1 MPGPLAAGQLAFL
14 QNMATTYTLDL
25 MANTTRKNV
34 TSTDGR
40 GHQVPAWT
48 AVLTGV
54 ACGMG
59 DPAPALLQLFPPGAF
74 IGAERKVKL
83 SFPVGS
89 DVKPDD
95 RATIG
100 GRTYRLQAD
109 IGRDSFSLLL
119 QFIAVQVNQAVN

>member
-1 MPGPLAAGQLAFL
+1 MPGPLTPGQLTFL
-14 QNMATTYTLDL
+14 QTMAVTYTLDL
-25 MANTTRKNV
+25 TANTTRKSGTAI
-34 TSTDGR
+34 TSD

-59 DPAPALLQLFPPGAF
+59 DPTPALMQLFPGAF

-89 DVKPDD
+89 DVKRDD
-95 RATIG
+95 RVTIS
-100 GRTYRLQAD
+100 GRTYRVQAD
-109 IGRDSFSLLL
+109 IGRDSFSLLG
-119 QFIAVQVNQAVN
+119 QFIAVQVNETVN

>member
-1 MPGPLAAGQLAFL
+1 
-14 QNMATTYTLDL
+14 
-25 MANTTRKNV
+25 V

-54 ACGMG
+54 VCSMT
-59 DPAPALLQLFPPGAF
+59 DPAPALMQLFPGAF

-89 DVKPDD
+89 DVKRDD
-95 RATIG
+95 RVTIS
-100 GRTYRLQAD
+100 GRTYRVQAD
-109 IGRDSFSLLL
+109 IGRDSFSLLG
-119 QFIAVQVNQAVN
+119 QFIAVQVNEAVN